1 MGQLLPP
8 MPRFP
13 PLPKGT
19 IVHVEQPWTQMFVV
33 WPRRTL
39 GGRWVWLRQI
49 YRRRVWR
56 YTGFRDEP
64 FTEFGDLFDV
74 LKADVNDHY
83 CQGALNPPP
92 KKP

>member
-56 YTGFRDEP
+56 SWVVDLP
-64 FTEFGDLFDV
+64 STEFGDLFDV

-83 CQGALNPPP
+83 C
-92 KKP
+92 

>member
-1 MGQLLPP
+1 MGQLYSPL
-8 MPRFP
+8 PRFP
-13 PLPKGT
+13 LPPKGA
-19 IVHVEQPWTQMFVV
+19 IIHVEQPWTQMFAL

-56 YTGFRDEP
+56 SWVVDLP
-64 FTEFGDLFDV
+64 SIEFGDLFDV

>member
-1 MGQLLPP
+1 
-8 MPRFP
+8 
-13 PLPKGT
+13 
-19 IVHVEQPWTQMFVV
+19 MFAL

-39 GGRWVWLRQI
+39 GGQWVWLRQI

-56 YTGFRDEP
+56 SWVVDLP
-64 FTEFGDLFDV
+64 SIEFGDLFDV

-92 KKP
+92 KNHETLSTEG

>member
-1 MGQLLPP
+1 MGQLYSPL
-8 MPRFP
+8 PRFP
-13 PLPKGT
+13 LPPKGS
-19 IVHVEQPWTQMFVV
+19 IIHVEQPWTQMFAL

-39 GGRWVWLRQI
+39 SGQWVWLRQI

-56 YTGFRDEP
+56 SWVVDLP
-64 FTEFGDLFDV
+64 ATEFDV

-83 CQGALNPPP
+83 CQGAPNSTP